1 MLLPN
6 MLTYDGD
13 YYFCCCLRSILVGA
27 HCCWATVKKPLL
39 LLAAAARA
47 CLVRQV
53 EVVAELTTTLLNIS
67 DIYVS
72 DNNTF

>member
-13 YYFCCCLRSILVGA
+13 YYFCCLRSILVGA